1 MNKTHSLVSISGR
14 PTSLLRLLIAAASH
28 ILFFSAI
35 LALPLIS
42 SAAEN
47 NIPYQNAMDSMLKGI
62 GKYGFTDS
70 KILGAIR
77 NVPRHLFVPEEY
89 RKYSYDDSPLSIG
102 HGQTISQPFI
112 VAEMTRLL
120 NLSSESKVLEIG
132 TGSGYQAA
140 VLAEITPKVYS
151 IEILQ
156 PLVEFAANNL
166 ESAGYKN
173 VRQRHGD
180 GYYGW
185 PEAAPFDG
193 IIVTCAAG
201 NVPPPLLEQ
210 LAPGGRMIIPV
221 GQRFGTQHLILISK
235 NADGSISSKAM
246 MPVRFVPLVRR

>member
-1 MNKTHSLVSISGR
+1 MNKTHSIIRISGR
-14 PTSLLRLLIAAASH
+14 PSALLHLLVTAASQ
-28 ILFFSAI
+28 ILFFSFMMS
-35 LALPLIS
+35 LPQIS

-47 NIPYQNAMDSMLKGI
+47 EILQRDAMDSMIEGI
-62 GKYGFTDS
+62 RKYGFTDS
-70 KILGAIR
+70 KILKAVS
-77 NVPRHLFVPEEY
+77 NVPRHMFVPEKY
-89 RKYSYDDSPLSIG
+89 RQYSYDDSPLSIG

-151 IEILQ
+151 IEIIQ

-166 ESAGYKN
+166 KSAGYTN
-173 VRQRHGD
+173 VRQRHAD

-201 NVPPPLLEQ
+201 NVPPPLLKQ

-221 GQRFGTQHLILISK
+221 GQRFGIQHLILITK
-235 NADGSISSKAM
+235 NMDGSISSKTI